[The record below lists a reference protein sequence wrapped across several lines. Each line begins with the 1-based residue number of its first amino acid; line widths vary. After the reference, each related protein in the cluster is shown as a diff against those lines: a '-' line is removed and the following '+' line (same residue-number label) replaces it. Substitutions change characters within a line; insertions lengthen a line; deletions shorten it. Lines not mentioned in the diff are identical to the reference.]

1 MIILGLTGS
10 IGMGKST
17 AAKMLRALRVPVHC
31 SDEAVHAL
39 LNVDGKAVRKVGALC
54 PAALRRRKGK
64 PFICRA
70 TLGVAAF
77 SDKKLMTKLE
87 RVLHPLVRVAE
98 KEFLAHARKARKK
111 LVVLDIPL
119 LFETGADTRVHGVM
133 VVTAAKAIQKA
144 RVLARKGMTPARFNA
159 ILAKQ
164 MPDAQKRKRADI
176 VIDTGKG
183 LAHTKAQLKKVV
195 ATFS

>member
-17 AAKMLRALRVPVHC
+17 AAKMFRALRVPVHC

-39 LNVDGKAVRKVGALC
+39 LNVNGKAVRKVGALC
-54 PAALRRRKGK
+54 PEALKKRKGK

-70 TLGVAAF
+70 TLGAAAF
-77 SDKKLMTKLE
+77 HDTKLMKRLE
-87 RVLHPLVRVAE
+87 ALLHPMVRASE
-98 KEFLAHARKARKK
+98 KEFIARARKTKAK
-111 LVVLDIPL
+111 LAVLDIPL
-119 LFETGADTRVHGVM
+119 LFETGANTRMHGVV
-133 VVTAAKAIQKA
+133 VVTAAAKIQRA
-144 RVLARKGMTPARFNA
+144 RVLARPGMTPARFKA

-164 MPDAQKRKRADI
+164 MPDKEKRTRADV
-176 VIDTGKG
+176 VIDTGLG

-195 ATFS
+195 AAFS